1 MADVFARYPN
11 GGGEMLLALA
21 LADHAHD
28 DGTSVRPSVA
38 HLAAKTR
45 QSERT
50 VQYQLR
56 KMEAEGWLQLVGNAG
71 GGRNTPREY
80 RINPDWV
87 KGANSAPLPKG
98 ATDDAKGCKPQ
109 QERVQNGARKGA
121 TAAAPEPLNHQGTIR
136 EPVKAR
142 GTRLPPDWQ
151 PDADLLAFAAERGW
165 GGARLADELDA
176 FRDYWHAAPGAKG
189 VKLDWSATFR
199 NWIRKA
205 RTYDR
210 PPANGRA
217 RRESEAE
224 RVQRINREHDQ
235 REGFTLGP

>member
-1 MADVFARYPN
+1 MMAEVFARYPN

-28 DGTSVRPSVA
+28 DGTSVRPSVRL
-38 HLAAKTR
+38 LAEKTR

-56 KMEAEGWLQLVGNAG
+56 NMEAAGWLHLVANAG

-87 KGANSAPLPKG
+87 KGANPAPLPKG
-98 ATDDAKGCKPQ
+98 ATDDTKGCNQ
-109 QERVQNGARKGA
+109 AHERVQNNALKGA
-121 TAAAPEPLNHQGTIR
+121 TAAAPEPLNHQGTIK
-136 EPVKAR
+136 EPSRR
-142 GTRLPPDWQ
+142 GSRLPPDWQ
-151 PDADLLAFAAERGW
+151 PSAELLAFAASRGW
-165 GGARLADELDA
+165 GGARLADELDN

-189 VKLDWSATFR
+189 VKLDWDATFR
-199 NWIRKA
+199 TWIRKA
-205 RTYDR
+205 RNDQHDHR
-210 PPANGRA
+210 GGS

-224 RVQRINREHDQ
+224 RVERINRQHDE
-235 REGFTLGP
+235 RERAAGLF